1 MLEQLYQGLYN
12 DGSFTGS
19 FEDFQRKMQN
29 PEYRKKLHAGI
40 VDDGDFT
47 GDFTTFETKFKP
59 ADTEWYTDAEWYTEQ
74 TGIEKQNESFWEN
87 PLGWWQIEE
96 DETQEKNTWIEDWF
110 SPGDNTKN
118 QLTDFLGDRWR
129 DLKRGW
135 SGQENIED
143 FINVYSEEGAANITQ
158 EEFDNMWTAME
169 QQAKGG
175 VSDEMLEFMREV
187 NKPGS
192 KTFNWVDKLS
202 SATILENPSIITEV
216 ALSSMA
222 GMASALVNSG
232 DVRVEALEWG
242 AKGGIAGAGVGAGVG
257 AAIGAWSG
265 PGAAIT
271 AAAGAKQGAI
281 RGFLG
286 GLFGGVSKSIE
297 TAQTFGEQLRKEV
310 VAQNL
315 EWNEENAKKVLNMP
329 GVFERIKNKG
339 LARGNTVGA
348 IETMANMIAPGA
360 GSLTLK
366 AGGSKFLAGAAVL
379 GVEGLGGANGEYR
392 GSKVI

>member
-216 ALSSMA
+216 AL
-222 GMASALVNSG
+222 
-232 DVRVEALEWG
+232 
-242 AKGGIAGAGVGAGVG
+242 
-257 AAIGAWSG
+257 
-265 PGAAIT
+265 
-271 AAAGAKQGAI
+271 
-281 RGFLG
+281 
-286 GLFGGVSKSIE
+286 
-297 TAQTFGEQLRKEV
+297 
-310 VAQNL
+310 
-315 EWNEENAKKVLNMP
+315 
-329 GVFERIKNKG
+329 
-339 LARGNTVGA
+339 
-348 IETMANMIAPGA
+348 
-360 GSLTLK
+360 
-366 AGGSKFLAGAAVL
+366 
-379 GVEGLGGANGEYR
+379 
-392 GSKVI
+392 